1 MNKKIFAGVAF
12 AFAFAFAFTA
22 SAVYQSDIYTAQS
35 GYLMVGSGMGAKAYQ
50 SANVIAA
57 QKALNACMPGMD
69 LALDGKFGPKTKEK
83 FVSFQASK
91 GIKQDG
97 IIGPVTAGQLAACSE
112 GTNSSTGTGS
122 STGSVSLDG
131 TDGSI
136 NDVSK
141 ISSYN
146 NEEVGEGES
155 DVKVAGFE
163 VEATND
169 GDILLKSIKVSFD
182 STGNSGSDNL
192 DDYIDS
198 VKVWMGS
205 KEIGSADVDDFSENG
220 SVYSR
225 TITLNSSAVVKSDD
239 TEKFYISV
247 DAVNNL
253 DSGDISGD
261 SWTVDVENIRF
272 QDGSGVVTTDDSTGD
287 IDNMNVAMNFV
298 DFGTAADTEL
308 KISTDSNSPEADV
321 ITVDE
326 QDGKDGIVLLK
337 GKLKLEGTSD
347 VVIDEFPV
355 SFSPTGSNM
364 NVIASS
370 ISLIIDGE
378 EYTESVPSIAA
389 AATGTVVF
397 DNLDFDLSAG
407 DTVSFSVVADI
418 NGTDDY
424 NEGDTLEANVTSTNR
439 DYIDAENEEG
449 DQLSDSTE
457 KSGTANGEAQEF
469 RSTGISVSFVSAEEA
484 TTAGNSSNDDTGTFT
499 LKFKV
504 TANGEAV
511 YIDPTFAATTVAGTS
526 AIGSTVQVQRSGT
539 ATVGGTSLVLENLT
553 DNDTEGSGNYKV
565 EEGQS
570 ETFEVTVSAA
580 LPTAGSAG
588 LYRAIINSIGWNSD
602 DSSSVYN
609 LYTSNLDAYRTTY
622 ISLN

>member
-1 MNKKIFAGVAF
+1 MNKKIFAGVVSAVALAF
-12 AFAFAFAFTA
+12 AFSA
-22 SAVYQSDIYTAQS
+22 SAAYDFGSTTVK
-35 GYLMVGSGMGAKAYQ
+35 VGSTGMYAQ
-50 SANVIAA
+50 NVQA
-57 QKALNACMPGMD
+57 ALNACNNAG
-69 LALDGKFGPKTKEK
+69 LTVDGKFGPMSAAAAKA
-83 FVSFQASK
+83 FQASK
-91 GIKQDG
+91 GLVADG
-97 IIGPVTAGQLAACSE
+97 LVGNGTKAALNAC
-112 GTNSSTGTGS
+112 GTSTTGGS
-122 STGSVSLDG
+122 TSTGSVSLDG

-182 STGNSGSDNL
+182 STGNTGSDNL
-192 DDYIDS
+192 DDYIDG
-198 VKVWMGS
+198 VKIWMGS
-205 KEIGSADVDDFSENG
+205 KEIGSVDAGDFSENG
-220 SVYSR
+220 GVYSR
-225 TITLNSSAVVKSDD
+225 TVSLNSSAVVKADD

-253 DSGDISGD
+253 DSGDISAD
-261 SWTVDVENIRF
+261 SWSVDVENIRF
-272 QDGSGVVTTDDSTGD
+272 ADGSGVVTTDDSTGD
-287 IDNMNVAMNFV
+287 INAMNVGLNFV

-321 ITVDE
+321 VNVDA
-326 QDGKDGIVLLK
+326 QDGKDGVVLLK
-337 GKLKLEGTSD
+337 GKLKLDGTSD
-347 VVIDEFPV
+347 VTIDEFPV

-364 NVIASS
+364 NLIASS
-370 ISLIIDGE
+370 ISLILDGE
-378 EYTESVPSIAA
+378 EYSESVPSIAA
-389 AATGTVVF
+389 AATGTVTF
-397 DNLDFDLSAG
+397 DNLNFDLNAG

-469 RSTGISVSFVSAEEA
+469 RSEGISVSFVSANASA
-484 TTAGNSSNDDTGTFT
+484 TTGSSANDDQGTFT

-504 TANGEAV
+504 TANGNSV
-511 YIDPTFAATTVAGTS
+511 YVAPAAATATTVAGSSALTTS
-526 AIGSTVQVQRSGT
+526 VKVQKSST
-539 ATVGGTSLVLENLT
+539 ATAGGTSVTFVNIT
-553 DNDTEGSGNYKV
+553 DDDAESSGNYKI
-565 EEGQS
+565 EDGES

-588 LYRAIINSIGWNSD
+588 LYRALLNNVSWNTT
-602 DSSSVYN
+602 DSTTSYTS
-609 LYTSNLDAYRTTY
+609 YTSNLDSFKTSY